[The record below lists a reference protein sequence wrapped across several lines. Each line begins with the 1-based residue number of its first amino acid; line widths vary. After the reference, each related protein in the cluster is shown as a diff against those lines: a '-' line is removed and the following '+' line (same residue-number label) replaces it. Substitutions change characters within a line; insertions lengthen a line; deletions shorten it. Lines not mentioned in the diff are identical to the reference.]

1 MSMVK
6 MMVKMQ
12 IGLGN
17 VDANLFSATSV
28 DGKTIITRHSDF
40 PLEPLN
46 ITQDDGLTPYLQ
58 ASDALQHQ
66 EQQDQSIAP
75 PWWKALPAALEEE
88 GNRRQAKRCGDC
100 GTKLAGIPA
109 LRPRQY
115 ATVSRPKKTV
125 QRAYGGSRC
134 ANCVQDRI
142 VRAFLI
148 EEQKVVKK
156 VLKESQQ
163 KKR

>member
-1 MSMVK
+1 
-6 MMVKMQ
+6 MMDRLPV
-12 IGLGN
+12 
-17 VDANLFSATSV
+17 VSSATFTSRRRALLPSAV
-28 DGKTIITRHSDF
+28 YVELQLPPQHLSDSF
-40 PLEPLN
+40 
-46 ITQDDGLTPYLQ
+46 Q
-58 ASDALQHQ
+58 
-66 EQQDQSIAP
+66 
-75 PWWKALPAALEEE
+75 
-88 GNRRQAKRCGDC
+88 DC
-100 GTKLAGIPA
+100 GTKLAGVPA
-109 LRPRQY
+109 LRPREY

>member
-1 MSMVK
+1 MP
-6 MMVKMQ
+6 
-12 IGLGN
+12 IYLTLPRP
-17 VDANLFSATSV
+17 NLLTC
-28 DGKTIITRHSDF
+28 
-40 PLEPLN
+40 
-46 ITQDDGLTPYLQ
+46 TQ
-58 ASDALQHQ
+58 ALQHQ

-88 GNRRQAKRCGDC
+88 GNRRQASHVQCRPDWDFQLTPERCGDC

>member
-1 MSMVK
+1 VASSVTFTLRRR
-6 MMVKMQ
+6 V
-12 IGLGN
+12 L
-17 VDANLFSATSV
+17 LLSAVYVEPWPVS
-28 DGKTIITRHSDF
+28 RHAF
-40 PLEPLN
+40 NN
-46 ITQDDGLTPYLQ
+46 IQ
-58 ASDALQHQ
+58 
-66 EQQDQSIAP
+66 
-75 PWWKALPAALEEE
+75 
-88 GNRRQAKRCGDC
+88 DC

-109 LRPRQY
+109 LRPREY
-115 ATVSRPKKTV
+115 ATISRPKKTV

>member
-1 MSMVK
+1 VASSVTFTSRRRALPPS
-6 MMVKMQ
+6 VVYV
-12 IGLGN
+12 GLGTG
-17 VDANLFSATSV
+17 V
-28 DGKTIITRHSDF
+28 RHIF
-40 PLEPLN
+40 N
-46 ITQDDGLTPYLQ
+46 RLQ
-58 ASDALQHQ
+58 
-66 EQQDQSIAP
+66 
-75 PWWKALPAALEEE
+75 
-88 GNRRQAKRCGDC
+88 DC
-100 GTKLAGIPA
+100 GTKLAGVPA
-109 LRPRQY
+109 LRPREY